1 MWNIDR
7 LLLSK
12 NDLSLKSQFIR
23 SFLIAMF
30 LIRLRVANPQIA
42 ALLIKEKKTKRNVER
57 KKINK
62 RTTKYYLLYFVDKVK
77 WLNVDAE
84 IDCCLSMLT
93 NPRKTSL
100 SCTLTSTISKWF
112 RIESL
117 SHRFRKKKSINIG
130 LNLINFHLA

>member
-57 KKINK
+57 KKKKINAL
-62 RTTKYYLLYFVDKVK
+62 RNTIYYILLIKLNGLMLMPKSIVVYRCWQIHEKPVYRAHSHQPYRNDFVS
-77 WLNVDAE
+77 NRYH
-84 IDCCLSMLT
+84 IDFEKK
-93 NPRKTSL
+93 NQ
-100 SCTLTSTISKWF
+100 LTSDWI
-112 RIESL
+112 
-117 SHRFRKKKSINIG
+117 
-130 LNLINFHLA
+130 

>member
-57 KKINK
+57 KKKKINAL
-62 RTTKYYLLYFVDKVK
+62 RNTIYYILLIK
-77 WLNVDAE
+77 LNG
-84 IDCCLSMLT
+84 LMLM
-93 NPRKTSL
+93 P
-100 SCTLTSTISKWF
+100 
-112 RIESL
+112 
-117 SHRFRKKKSINIG
+117 KSIVVYRC
-130 LNLINFHLA
+130 